1 MGRVGK
7 GWKIRV
13 KKFHREIERG
23 TGCVGFGFG
32 FFFFYLYLLS
42 WFFVYIVV
50 VQLVVVDD
58 GQRVEWCMYY
68 ETRRHQTQSSRLT
81 PSAWVSECVSC
92 SVQ

>member
-23 TGCVGFGFG
+23 TGCVGFG
-32 FFFFYLYLLS
+32 FFFYLYLLS

-81 PSAWVSECVSC
+81 PSASVSECVPC

>member
-23 TGCVGFGFG
+23 TGCVGFGF
-32 FFFFYLYLLS
+32 FFYLYLLS

-58 GQRVEWCMYY
+58 GQRVCSGACTMRPDD
-68 ETRRHQTQSSRLT
+68 TRLSRHDLLRLR
-81 PSAWVSECVSC
+81 A
-92 SVQ
+92 